1 VPVASGQVLNASE
14 SMVFTDRQSD
24 CPGQR
29 SGVAMHHSRKL
40 RRITAIVACMLPAMT
55 AIAAGPDGAPNLL
68 GDLGGL
74 RPPLAS
80 HGITLGLTET
90 SEVLGNLSGGVRR
103 GAEYDGLTQL
113 SLAVDTSKAFGWA
126 GGTFDLS
133 ALQIHGRSLS
143 AANLDNL
150 QTVSGISADRS
161 TRLWEL
167 WFQQSFLDG
176 KADVKVGQQSLDQE
190 FIVSQYSGLYLNTM
204 MGWPMLPSADL
215 YAGGPAYPLS
225 SLGLRLRMQPTGAL
239 TLLGGVFDDNPP
251 GGSFTDDAQRRGREA
266 FGTRFNLNTGALVIA
281 ELQYAIDLPAASEA
295 PCSGANCG
303 LPGTYRFGAW
313 YDTAGFPDPRFDA
326 AGRSLADPASDG
338 RPLEHRG
345 NFSVYGVVD
354 QTLWRESRGPSSV
367 AAFARV
373 MGAPGDRNPI
383 DLSINAGINV
393 KAPLPGRD
401 DDNFGI
407 GYGVAHVSAHLSA
420 LDRDTG
426 MFSGVAYPVRS
437 AEHFVELTYQCQVA
451 PWWIV
456 QPDLQYIF
464 NPGAGIPD
472 PVQPVRRIADELVL
486 GVRTII
492 TF

>member
-1 VPVASGQVLNASE
+1 MRDPRAL
-14 SMVFTDRQSD
+14 
-24 CPGQR
+24 
-29 SGVAMHHSRKL
+29 L
-40 RRITAIVACMLPAMT
+40 RATAVIAWLLHALPA
-55 AIAAGPDGAPNLL
+55 AAADLDQAPNLL
-68 GDLGGL
+68 GGLGGL
-74 RPPLAS
+74 RPTLAAR
-80 HGITLGLTET
+80 GITLGLTET

-113 SLAVDTSKAFGWA
+113 SLAVDTSKAFGWP

-143 AANLDNL
+143 ATNLDNL
-150 QTVSGISADRS
+150 QTVSGISGDRS

-176 KADVKVGQQSLDQE
+176 KADVRVGQQSLDQE

-225 SLGLRLRMQPTGAL
+225 SLGVRLRTQPTGAL

-251 GGSFTDDAQRRGREA
+251 GGSFADDAQRRGREA

-281 ELQYAIDLPAASEA
+281 ELQYAVDLPAASEA

-303 LPGTYRFGAW
+303 LPGTYRLGAW
-313 YDTAGFPDPRFDA
+313 YDTARFPDPRFDA

-338 RPLEHRG
+338 RPFEHRR

-354 QTLWRESRGPSSV
+354 QMLWRESRGPSFV
-367 AAFARV
+367 AAFARI

-401 DDNFGI
+401 DDSFGV

-420 LDRDTG
+420 LDRDSG
-426 MFSGVAYPVRS
+426 LFSGRAYPVRS
-437 AEHFVELTYQCQVA
+437 AEHFVELTYQWQAA

-464 NPGAGIPD
+464 NPGAGVAD
-472 PVQPVRRIADELVL
+472 PVQPTRRIADELVL
-486 GVRTII
+486 GVRTVI